1 MSSIRILVNGKHQH
15 TISLEEHPGV
25 LSCILNFMSR
35 SADTSKRSELEEDFH
50 MSFGGIDNS
59 TSDYIDWPR
68 LEISIG
74 DRIELEILKDSVSIP
89 SASRRPYERE
99 DHNEDNPP
107 TEKEGEQVGAGD
119 AEEAV

>member
-15 TISLEEHPGV
+15 TISLEEQPGV

-35 SADTSKRSELEEDFH
+35 STVTTDRTEREEEFH

-59 TSDYIDWPR
+59 TNDYVDWPR

-74 DRIELEILKDSVSIP
+74 DRIELEVIKDSISIP
-89 SASRRPYERE
+89 PASRRPYERE
-99 DHNEDNPP
+99 DHNKDCSNKQQLEQGGD
-107 TEKEGEQVGAGD
+107 GE
-119 AEEAV
+119 AEEAD